1 MTCRA
6 TVRRERTGAGLTADQ
21 IDTFLNLAR
30 QGDEA
35 TFRELALCLGVRME
49 SLDEL
54 WTGMVVR
61 IALDTPG
68 RSGEHRLPQDG

>member
-6 TVRRERTGAGLTADQ
+6 SVRRERTGAGLTADQ

-35 TFRELALCLGVRME
+35 TFRELALCLGVGMAD
-49 SLDEL
+49 LDEL
-54 WTGMVVR
+54 WTGMVAR
-61 IALDTPG
+61 IGLDTRG
-68 RSGEHRLPQDG
+68 QSGEHRLPRGG